1 MEAPATI
8 PTNGRDHDIIRHT
21 HSTIIIFF
29 SSSNRSGSGR
39 TDKSTPLPYCGGPLH
54 YANYWRKPRGGPP
67 DLQKFFD
74 LRYSL
79 CCGKEGCR
87 RRVMPPSVRFW
98 GRRVY
103 WAPVVLLFTALRQGK
118 NPDVT
123 LERLKGLSGV
133 WRSTVNRWR
142 DYFLEIFPD
151 SLPWLRLSGHVMIK
165 KTNRLVHDLLFLY
178 YQKAQE
184 PVKAMSKCLKGL
196 AMGP

>member
-1 MEAPATI
+1 M
-8 PTNGRDHDIIRHT
+8 
-21 HSTIIIFF
+21 
-29 SSSNRSGSGR
+29 
-39 TDKSTPLPYCGGPLH
+39 PLPYCGGPLH

-67 DLQKFFD
+67 DLQIFFD

-103 WAPVVLLFTALRQGK
+103 WAPVVLLLTALRQGK
-118 NPDVT
+118 NPEVT
-123 LERLKGLSGV
+123 LERLKGLCGV

-165 KTNRLVHDLLFLY
+165 DTNRLVHDLLCLY
-178 YQKAQE
+178 YQKAQD